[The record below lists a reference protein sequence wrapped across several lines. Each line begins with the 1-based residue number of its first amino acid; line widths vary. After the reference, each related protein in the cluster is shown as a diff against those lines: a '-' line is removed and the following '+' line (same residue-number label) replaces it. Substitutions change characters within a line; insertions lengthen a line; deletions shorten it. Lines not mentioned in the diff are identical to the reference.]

1 MKERLFTGWLL
12 YDSAGARRNEWFIH
26 RLQTVAARE
35 GISLDL
41 RLIEDIKAESVQ
53 AEKPDFA
60 IVRSIAPHIN
70 QALEAQGVR
79 VFNNALT
86 AKTACDKWETY
97 MACKRWGI
105 PVLPTVQTGEAT
117 AEIGYPCIVK
127 TVDGHGGE
135 EVFRAQTE
143 SEYLAICQ
151 RLSAQGKRA
160 IAQKQNAVLGK
171 DMRIYAVN
179 GEIIAGGLRESDSDF
194 RSNFS
199 LGGRVTLRAADEEQK
214 GIVKELYKRLQFDFI
229 GVDFLPQ
236 AGGGWVLNE
245 IEDSAGARM
254 LYSLSDIDIAER
266 MIQHVKSALC

>member
-12 YDSAGARRNEWFIH
+12 YDSAGAQRNEWFIH

-70 QALEAQGVR
+70 QALEVQGVR

-97 MACKRWGI
+97 KACKGWGI
-105 PVLPTVQTGEAT
+105 PVLPTVQTGEAF

-179 GEIIAGGLRESDSDF
+179 GEIIAGVLRESDSDF

-199 LGGRVTLRAADEEQK
+199 LGGRVTLRVADEEQK

-266 MIQHVKSALC
+266 MIQHVKSALY